1 MRLIPFIK
9 QYKDVLLYSIALAIL
24 LLLLKWL
31 QYKFLIQTNT
41 TEIYIGLIALLFT
54 IIGVWAGGKIVKP
67 KTTIQIVKEQVKV
80 VQPHF
85 DAALAK
91 VQQEQFGITKR
102 ELEILQLIAQGL
114 SNDEIAKTLFISV
127 SSVKTLISRIF
138 SKLNVERRTQ
148 AIQKAKET
156 GLIA

>member
-91 VQQEQFGITKR
+91 VQQNNSASQNANSKYC
-102 ELEILQLIAQGL
+102 
-114 SNDEIAKTLFISV
+114 
-127 SSVKTLISRIF
+127 SS
-138 SKLNVERRTQ
+138 
-148 AIQKAKET
+148 
-156 GLIA
+156 